1 MQVAASDKE
10 EEHVEFYKEVYV
22 CDFAQAP
29 RKNRSLHCE

>member
-22 CDFAQAP
+22 CDFAPSPQEEQKP
-29 RKNRSLHCE
+29 TL